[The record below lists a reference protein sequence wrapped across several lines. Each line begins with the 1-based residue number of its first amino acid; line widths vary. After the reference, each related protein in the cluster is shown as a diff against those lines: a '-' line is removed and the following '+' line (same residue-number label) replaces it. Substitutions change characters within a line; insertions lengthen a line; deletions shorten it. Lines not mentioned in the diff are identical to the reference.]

1 MHQFYVLNAPDNVPL
16 SRPYT
21 LQILPEYTSF
31 IVEIRPKFARFAP
44 QMRRKRIAN
53 RPFSARI
60 LPNFCQQFTRF
71 LPVFRPAESAMFSLR
86 PLTYMTCTLTWNVV
100 RHRVGRVHAHA
111 CISLRQQCESAAG
124 AIELITCDSTSAK
137 P

>member
-71 LPVFRPAESAMFSLR
+71 LPVFRPAICPQKCPQTCLFNATNTPVMRLR
-86 PLTYMTCTLTWNVV
+86 RKYTRLAPQTCPKNIAK
-100 RHRVGRVHAHA
+100 RPF
-111 CISLRQQCESAAG
+111 CAAK
-124 AIELITCDSTSAK
+124 APTNT
-137 P
+137 PV